1 MNRRTA
7 KPITALATI
16 LLVAGSISM
25 TTTAQPPKAQ
35 SKKDAWG
42 PVRFLVGKWKGSTQG
57 KYGTA
62 KIQVTGKFVLDGK
75 YLFLRT
81 KSVFKPQGKNPKGET
96 HEDWAIISY
105 DQARGKFVLRQFNAE
120 GFVNRYL
127 LEDISDKGDR
137 LVFVTEAVENGPP
150 GLRARNTYTRNGN
163 DAFVEV
169 FELAFPGKGFSTCV
183 TSKLTRR
190 R

>member
-1 MNRRTA
+1 MNRRMA
-7 KPITALATI
+7 KLITALATI
-16 LLVAGSISM
+16 LLVAGSISVAA
-25 TTTAQPPKAQ
+25 TAQSPKGQ
-35 SKKDAWG
+35 SKEDAWG
-42 PVRFLVGKWKGSTQG
+42 PVRFLVGKWKGSTEG

-62 KIQVTGKFVLDGK
+62 KIQITGKFILDGK

-81 KSVFKPQGKNPKGET
+81 KSVFKPQDKNPKGET

-105 DQARGKFVLRQFNAE
+105 DQARSKFVFRQFNAE
-120 GFVNRYL
+120 GFVNRYV
-127 LEDISDKGDR
+127 LEDISDKGSK

-150 GLRARNTYTRNGN
+150 GLRARSTYTRNGN

-169 FELAFPGKGFSTCV
+169 FELAFPGKDFSTCV

-190 R
+190 Q